1 MFYTVSMNNKII
13 IGAFL
18 LFAFIVLI
26 GSLQTVSHT
35 AATPVVTKTTTLQ
48 QTTTVPSPVVSVA
61 PTLVPTATPL
71 PTQAFIPLN
80 RPGVIGGGDD

>member
-1 MFYTVSMNNKII
+1 MNNKII

-35 AATPVVTKTTTLQ
+35 AATPTAT
-48 QTTTVPSPVVSVA
+48 TTTVPSPVVSA
-61 PTLVPTATPL
+61 TATLAPTATPF
-71 PTQAFIPLN
+71 PTQSFIPLQ
-80 RPGVIGGGDD
+80 RPRVGGGDD

>member
-1 MFYTVSMNNKII
+1 MNNKII

-35 AATPVVTKTTTLQ
+35 MATPSATKTTTLQ
-48 QTTTVPSPVVSVA
+48 QTTTVPSSVASVA
-61 PTLVPTATPL
+61 PTLVPTATPF
-71 PTQAFIPLN
+71 PTQSFIPLQ
-80 RPGVIGGGDD
+80 RPRVGGGDD